1 MKIAKSTIDSATD
14 PRVNRRPRK
23 TKALFLAAGFAAWLF
38 SGSSIAFS
46 QPPISFSSEDSVRIV
61 DARIVS
67 APGGGSY
74 VTGLV
79 KPSFGYIAP
88 HAVNVHVAAF
98 DGTGQ
103 LLGKKVDHVNTSG
116 LVRWHLHPNPRAAY
130 AVFFPWRPSRIA
142 KVSAWTE

>member
-1 MKIAKSTIDSATD
+1 MKIAKSTIDSVTD
-14 PRVNRRPRK
+14 RRVNRRARK
-23 TKALFLAAGFAAWLF
+23 TKALFLAAGFAALLLA
-38 SGSSIAFS
+38 SSSIAFS
-46 QPPISFSSEDSVRIV
+46 QPPISVSSEHSVRIV

-79 KPSFGYIAP
+79 KPSFGYAP

-98 DGTGQ
+98 DGSGQ
-103 LLGKKVDHVNTSG
+103 LLGQKVDHVNTSR
-116 LVRWHLHPNPRAAY
+116 LVRWHLHPNPRAGY
-130 AVFFPWRPSRIA
+130 TVFLPWEPARIA

>member
-1 MKIAKSTIDSATD
+1 MKIAKSTIESATD
-14 PRVNRRPRK
+14 PRVNRRARK
-23 TKALFLAAGFAAWLF
+23 TKALFLAAVLFA
-38 SGSSIAFS
+38 SSSIVFS

-98 DGTGQ
+98 DGSGQ
-103 LLGKKVDHVNTSG
+103 LLGQRWTTSTP
-116 LVRWHLHPNPRAAY
+116 VA
-130 AVFFPWRPSRIA
+130 
-142 KVSAWTE
+142 